1 MVLEEKGPV
10 KVPSAYPLSSA
21 REGEVMKVKKL
32 MITEVGSCP
41 SGDHLDKAAQ
51 VMWELDCGC
60 VPIIDPDSKVV
71 GMLTDRDICM
81 ATYTQGR
88 ALEDISVSSVMS
100 KEVYSCSP
108 EDDLTVAEN
117 IMENKQVRRLPVIDN
132 EGRLVGL
139 LSLND
144 IARRAA
150 HEEGKKR
157 VVKGLKPTEV
167 AHTLAGICQPHRAAT
182 PTQGL

>member
-1 MVLEEKGPV
+1 
-10 KVPSAYPLSSA
+10 
-21 REGEVMKVKKL
+21 MKVKKL

-41 SGDHLDKAAQ
+41 SRDNLETAAQ

-60 VPIIDPDSKVV
+60 VPIVDPDSKVV

-81 ATYTQGR
+81 AAYTQGR
-88 ALEDISVSSVMS
+88 ALGKISVSNVMS

-117 IMENKQVRRLPVIDN
+117 IMESKQVRRLPVIDD

-144 IARRAA
+144 IARRSAQD
-150 HEEGKKR
+150 EGKKR
-157 VVKGLKPTEV
+157 AVKGLRPTEV
-167 AHTLAGICQPHRAAT
+167 AHTLAGICQPHRAAA
-182 PTQGL
+182 PIQGL

>member
-1 MVLEEKGPV
+1 
-10 KVPSAYPLSSA
+10 
-21 REGEVMKVKKL
+21 MKIKKL

-41 SGDHLDKAAQ
+41 SSENLDKVAQ

-81 ATYTQGR
+81 AAYTQGG
-88 ALEDISVSSVMS
+88 ALGEISVSSVMS
-100 KEVYSCSP
+100 KEVHTCSP
-108 EDDLTVAEN
+108 EDDLTVAEL
-117 IMENKQVRRLPVIDN
+117 IMESKQVRRLPVIDD

-144 IARRAA
+144 IARRSAQ
-150 HEEGKKR
+150 EEGKKR
-157 VVKGLKPTEV
+157 ALKGLKPAEV
-167 AHTLAGICQPHRAAT
+167 AHTLAGICQPHRAAASI
-182 PTQGL
+182 QGL